1 MKKYL
6 PYIIIGVPLLLGGFL
21 LVRAMGKKEEEQ
33 DLELV
38 PEDTKGS
45 DDIFAPTPSTGS
57 TFVDTGVES
66 GTSGQTGSTSDFPL
80 KIGSR
85 SEYVKVVQ
93 RKLGGLVDDGIFGTK
108 TEAKVKEFQKSRN
121 LTPDGVVGALTWKA
135 FFGVDFPRTMISNL
149 GGLPNNPYATTKFP
163 VNNSTFGF

>member
-38 PEDTKGS
+38 PEDTKGT
-45 DDIFAPTPSTGS
+45 DDIFTPKPSTDS
-57 TFVDTGVES
+57 TFVE
-66 GTSGQTGSTSDFPL
+66 TGSASGLPL

-85 SEYVKVVQ
+85 SEYVEAVQ

-108 TEAKVKEFQKSRN
+108 TEAKVIEFQRSRN

-135 FFGVDFPRTMISNL
+135 LFGVDFPRTIISNL